1 MSLKISN
8 VSYSYGGPRVLENIT
23 FSVEPGVCTGLLGA
37 NGSGKTTLIKCIIGL
52 LKPKGTILLAGDSPN
67 INSISFKKKFGLVPD
82 DNQLLD
88 YLTLDEY
95 FSFISSIYGVECSD
109 KLEYWLSY
117 FQLSEHRGRII
128 KNFSYGMRKKVQII
142 SSLLYDPQIL
152 IVDEPTNG
160 LDIEMIYLLKKC
172 FLDLKKSGISLL
184 VSTHNA
190 DFARA
195 VSDNILIL
203 HDKKIIADININ
215 EHSDVDLEKIFMS
228 IIYQDVE
235 KRAIDG

>member
-1 MSLKISN
+1 MSLDVCN
-8 VSYSYGGPRVLENIT
+8 VSFSYGGPTVLEDISFT
-23 FSVEPGVCTGLLGA
+23 VAPGMCTGLLGA

-52 LKPKGTILLAGDSPN
+52 LKPEGTISLYGASPN

-95 FSFISSIYGVECSD
+95 FSFICSIYEVECSD
-109 KLEYWLSY
+109 KLEHWMSY
-117 FQLSEHRGRII
+117 FQLSDHRGRLI
-128 KNFSYGMRKKVQII
+128 KHFSYGMRKKVQII
-142 SSLLYDPQIL
+142 TCLLYNPEIL

-172 FLDLKKSGISLL
+172 FFGLKKNGISLL

-190 DFARA
+190 EFAKA

-203 HDKKIIADININ
+203 HDKKIAADIDMYDQNDI
-215 EHSDVDLEKIFMS
+215 DLEQRFMS
-228 IIYQDVE
+228 IIYQATE
-235 KRAIDG
+235 KRIKHG